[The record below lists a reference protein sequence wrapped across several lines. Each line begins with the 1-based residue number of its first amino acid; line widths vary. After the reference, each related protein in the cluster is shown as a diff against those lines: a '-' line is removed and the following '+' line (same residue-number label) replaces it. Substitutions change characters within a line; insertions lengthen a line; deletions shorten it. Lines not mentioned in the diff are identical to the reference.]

1 MRINTE
7 GATMYENGD
16 VVMLVTTRPGSWS
29 SDGAM
34 DQYLGNVV
42 TLTNVQYSSSDEMT
56 SLPRGYFSFSENRDW
71 TFRTNEILCMAT
83 PELIEEHRQRRE
95 KELAELKE
103 KFKTFVL
110 DDQGVYAIAK
120 DIFGEEHVDVNKLS
134 PTEFNLVILF
144 PEINITNSRNHKHVI
159 KDLYVKI
166 NIEITAQNLN
176 TGNRLSNIV
185 LSGRR
190 GKLSEEEY
198 HSTYGHSHF
207 SGRGIERWSDFCLGT
222 SDFAMILQTM
232 RFSLT
237 AEDWSLLFLSLENY
251 VSWESMEGGPY
262 KNMSSV
268 SLRQQT
274 YNSSDFRSHALELIK
289 TLPNACFT
297 LNDGKIILNT
307 DHPALMEHYTSKSRI
322 RSFRSDSNNSFASS
336 QTRFNSFVSAECT
349 PFVFKDQTITPV
361 LYGKDRISAAVEQTN
376 IDQDVID
383 FYNGTINKE
392 LKSYN
397 IRYEYNKI
405 STNSTIFRE
414 ASPF

>member
-1 MRINTE
+1 MRINSQ
-7 GATMYENGD
+7 GGTMYENGD
-16 VVMLVTTRPGSWS
+16 VVMLATTRPEGWS
-29 SDGAM
+29 TSGDM
-34 DQYLGNVV
+34 DRYLGNVV
-42 TLTNVQYSSSDEMT
+42 TLTNVQYAPSDELT
-56 SLPRGYFSFSENRDW
+56 SRPRGYFSFSGSAEW
-71 TFRTNEILCMAT
+71 TFRTNEIQCMGT
-83 PELIEEHRQRRE
+83 PELIEEHRQKRE

-120 DIFGEEHVDVNKLS
+120 DIFGEEYVDVNKLS
-134 PTEFNLVILF
+134 PTEFNLIVLF

-166 NIEITAQNLN
+166 NVDITSHNVN
-176 TGNRLSNIV
+176 VGDRLSTIV

-198 HSTYGHSHF
+198 QSTYGHSHF
-207 SGRGIERWSDFCLGT
+207 SGRGIERWSDFCLGS

-232 RFSLT
+232 KFSLT

-251 VSWESMEGGPY
+251 LSWESLEGGPY

-274 YNSSDFRSHALELIK
+274 YNSSDFKSHALELIK
-289 TLPNACFT
+289 TLPNTCFT
-297 LNDGKIILNT
+297 LNDGKIVFNT
-307 DHPALMEHYTSKSRI
+307 DHPALLEHYTTNSRI
-322 RSFRSDSNNSFASS
+322 KSFRSDSNNSFAST
-336 QTRFNSFVSAECT
+336 QTRFNSFVSGECI
-349 PFVFKDQTITPV
+349 PFAFKGQLVTPV
-361 LYGKDRISAAVEQTN
+361 LYGKDRATAATEQTN

-383 FYNGTINKE
+383 FYNRTINKE
-392 LKSYN
+392 LKHYN
-397 IRYEYNKI
+397 LRYEYNKI
-405 STNSTIFRE
+405 SNSSTIFRE